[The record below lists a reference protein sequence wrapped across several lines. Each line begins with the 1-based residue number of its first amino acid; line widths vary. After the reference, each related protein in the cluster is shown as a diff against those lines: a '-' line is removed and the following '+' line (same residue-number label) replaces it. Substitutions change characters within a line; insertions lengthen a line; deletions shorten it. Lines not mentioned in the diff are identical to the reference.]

1 MSPGSQTFNLTLI
14 VVILLY
20 SIRSEL
26 VDLKQCQLKVMYDNL
41 DKEQQI
47 NSFTYL
53 RAIKQ
58 YPHWR
63 ICFIGSLLSTLFT
76 KMTFN
81 FSVETK
87 VDSRIYPMIFAIQ
100 YIIMNFLIKYFQ
112 NMILVKDV

>member
-1 MSPGSQTFNLTLI
+1 MSPCSQTFNLTIIL
-14 VVILLY
+14 VILFY
-20 SIRSEL
+20 CIRSEL
-26 VDLKQCQLKVMYDNL
+26 VDIKQCQLKVVYDSL

-63 ICFIGSLLSTLFT
+63 ICFIGTVLSILFT

-100 YIIMNFLIKYFQ
+100 YIIMNVLIKYFQ
-112 NMILVKDV
+112 NMILAKDV